1 MGKTYRNMP
10 TKNRNSHEDARP
22 YTRTRENLHRN
33 IDYHEPKLV
42 EPIELMWN
50 DEQGEL
56 EMK

>member
-10 TKNRNSHEDARP
+10 TKNKNSHEDARP
-22 YTRTRENLHRN
+22 YTRTRERLYEN
-33 IDYHEPKLV
+33 ISYDDPKL

-50 DEQGEL
+50 DESGEL